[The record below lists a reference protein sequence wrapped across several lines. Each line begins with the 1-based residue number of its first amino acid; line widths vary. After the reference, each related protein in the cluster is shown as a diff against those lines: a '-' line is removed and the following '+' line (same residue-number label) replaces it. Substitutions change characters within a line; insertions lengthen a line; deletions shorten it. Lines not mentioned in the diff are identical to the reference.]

1 MIRFLTAFY
10 FSACSI
16 LLFNPTK
23 TYGQITSL
31 ADLEL
36 SKIIARQERL
46 FKNGKDWTEG
56 ALTREAQEIVT
67 WYENFLLGNPKH
79 LNGYILFGKFL
90 SRTDQKEAALD
101 LFLKADQINPN
112 IAVVKQF
119 IGNFLVE
126 KGKPLEAFPFLL
138 MTTRLS
144 PAEPVYHFD
153 LGNFIFLFQNE
164 LEGIEDHEKLL
175 VLMHECFKE
184 AVALDPQ
191 NFDYQLRF
199 AQSFFDFN
207 HTMHENALAAW
218 EVLLNDF
225 GPRTEDEID
234 YIMISKARTLLSMNK
249 VGKSL
254 EILKS
259 IQSKALENQKNSL
272 LKKAKTIDQD
282 SRKKSSWH
290 IRSSERLRF
299 QDPYSFPIDPHLK
312 KMQAVTLKLS
322 QEKMLDHLK
331 RDVIRAKIEE
341 NGSLSLE
348 FSSNAN

>member
-1 MIRFLTAFY
+1 MTQFLTTFY
-10 FSACSI
+10 FFACSM
-16 LLFNPTK
+16 LLLNPAKAYAQVTN
-23 TYGQITSL
+23 L

-36 SKIIARQERL
+36 SKIITRQEKL
-46 FKNGKDWTEG
+46 FENGKEWTED

-67 WYENFLLGNPKH
+67 RYENFLLGNPKH
-79 LNGYILFGKFL
+79 LSGYILFGKFL
-90 SRTDQKEAALD
+90 FRTDQKEAALE

-144 PAEPVYHFD
+144 PTEPIYHFD
-153 LGNFIFLFQNE
+153 LGNFIFLFQKE

-184 AVALDPQ
+184 AAALEPK

-207 HTMHENALAAW
+207 HTMHENAIAAW
-218 EVLLNDF
+218 EVLLNEF
-225 GPRTEDEID
+225 GSRSDEEID
-234 YIMISKARTLLSMNK
+234 YIKISKARILLSMER
-249 VGKSL
+249 GHESL
-254 EILKS
+254 EILNSIKS
-259 IQSKALENQKNSL
+259 KVLDNERIHL
-272 LKKAKTIDQD
+272 LKKARIIKQG
-282 SRKKSSWH
+282 SYKKSSWQMRH
-290 IRSSERLRF
+290 SKGLRF
-299 QDPYSFPIDPHLK
+299 QNTYSFPIDPHLE
-312 KMQAVTLKLS
+312 KMKALTLKLS
-322 QEKMLDHLK
+322 QERMLDHLK
-331 RDVIRAKIEE
+331 RDVIRARIEE

-348 FSSNAN
+348 LSSNEN

>member
-1 MIRFLTAFY
+1 MTQFITTFY
-10 FSACSI
+10 FFVCSM
-16 LLFNPTK
+16 LLLNPVK
-23 TYGQITSL
+23 TYSQITSH

-36 SKIIARQERL
+36 SKIITRQEKL
-46 FKNGKDWTEG
+46 FKNGKDWTED
-56 ALTREAQEIVT
+56 ALIREAQEIVT
-67 WYENFLLGNPKH
+67 WYENFLLGNPEH

-90 SRTDQKEAALD
+90 SRTDQKEAALE

-144 PAEPVYHFD
+144 PTEPVYHYD

-175 VLMHECFKE
+175 ALMHECFKE
-184 AVALDPQ
+184 AAALEPK

-207 HTMHENALAAW
+207 HTMDESAIAAW
-218 EVLLNDF
+218 EVLLNEF
-225 GPRTEDEID
+225 GARSSDEID
-234 YIMISKARTLLSMNK
+234 YIKISKARILLSMERRSE
-249 VGKSL
+249 SL
-254 EILKS
+254 EILNS
-259 IQSKALENQKNSL
+259 IQSKVLENEKINL
-272 LKKAKTIDQD
+272 LKKAKVIKQG
-282 SRKKSSWH
+282 SHKKSSWQ
-290 IRSSERLRF
+290 IRRSERVRF
-299 QDPYSFPIDPHLK
+299 KDTYSFPIDPHLE
-312 KMQAVTLKLS
+312 KMKALTLKLS

-331 RDVIRAKIEE
+331 RDVIRARIQE

-348 FSSNAN
+348 LSSNTN